1 MVTEVEMNRKS
12 ALPSKDNALRFFRIT
27 LVTALKHKLAY
38 MLKSTQMR
46 NQNTLQ
52 GSPPFRTALQTYIHS
67 ITVYKRFVLIRLFVG
82 DEVKLFRR
90 GRKAFRTPTQRAFKK

>member
-1 MVTEVEMNRKS
+1 MNRKS
-12 ALPSKDNALRFFRIT
+12 ALPSKDNALRFFRII
-27 LVTALKHKLAY
+27 LVTTLNRKPACV
-38 MLKSTQMR
+38 LKSTYPR

-82 DEVKLFRR
+82 DEVMLFRR